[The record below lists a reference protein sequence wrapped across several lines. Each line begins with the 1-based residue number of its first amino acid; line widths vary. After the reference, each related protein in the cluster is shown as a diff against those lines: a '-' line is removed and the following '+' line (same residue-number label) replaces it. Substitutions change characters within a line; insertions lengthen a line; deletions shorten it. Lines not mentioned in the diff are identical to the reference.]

1 MMLLPAEVEARITLP
16 ILRAVVAKRLINEQR
31 LNQQQVAKMLGLTQ
45 AAVSNYIRNVRGL
58 AFGLENSEDIQTVT
72 SWIVTRILKSSD
84 RLTIIYA
91 FNDAIRYIK
100 RKKII
105 CPLHKKIE
113 PELDIN
119 NCNVCCEL
127 TSLLNQ

>member
-58 AFGLENSEDIQTVT
+58 AFGLENSEDIQTVA
-72 SWIVTRILKSSD
+72 SWIVTKILQSSD

-91 FNDAIRYIK
+91 FNDAVRYIK

-119 NCNVCCEL
+119 NCNVCCE
-127 TSLLNQ
+127 

>member
-1 MMLLPAEVEARITLP
+1 MLLPAEVEARITLP

-58 AFGLENSEDIQTVT
+58 AFGLENSEDIQTVA
-72 SWIVTRILKSSD
+72 SWIVTKILQSSD

-91 FNDAIRYIK
+91 FNDAVRYIK

-119 NCNVCCEL
+119 NCNVCCE
-127 TSLLNQ
+127 